1 VHFSAAL
8 WVLTLA
14 LIAGLLALDWR
25 LLGRHPHRVS
35 LGEALRWSLF
45 YIAVAVLFGLGIGV
59 IAGWDL
65 GSQYFAGYLVEKS
78 LSVDNLFVF
87 VIIIGA
93 FAVPA
98 EQQPKVLTIGIVI
111 ALALRAVFIALGA
124 ALLATFSFMFLIFG
138 LTLLATTVQL
148 YRHRNEDPTVE
159 DNALVAAARR
169 KLPITDTYDHGR
181 IITRLH
187 GRWAFTPLL
196 LALLAIGTSDLLFA
210 FDSIPAVFGVTD
222 HAYIVF
228 AANAFA
234 LLGLRALYFL
244 LAGLLGRL
252 VYLSTGLAAILAF
265 IGAKLVLEFA
275 HQQHHSIPEIPTG
288 PSLALIAAVL
298 VATTVASLIKA
309 RRDPSTHAHAGALR
323 QHHRDA
329 SPTTRVPDQDRAPR
343 HASESLA
350 AGSSDERPI
359 SDEAAPR
366 RLQPLGREATDWPES
381 GRPGPSA
388 QPAQTLNRTLTK
400 MESRLLDSSQD
411 CRSFVESVIG
421 CKRIVWSLAPSR

>member
-1 VHFSAAL
+1 VHVTAAA
-8 WVLTLA
+8 WMVTLA
-14 LIAGLLALDWR
+14 LIASLLALDWLR
-25 LLGRHPHRVS
+25 IGRRPHTV
-35 LGEALRWSLF
+35 GFAEAIRWSVF
-45 YIAVAVLFGLGIGV
+45 YVAIAVLFGVGLGV
-59 IAGWDL
+59 IAGWDF
-65 GSQYFAGYLVEKS
+65 GTQYFAGYVVEKS

-98 EQQPKVLTIGIVI
+98 EQQPKALTIGIVI
-111 ALALRAVFIALGA
+111 ALGLRAVFIALGA

-138 LTLLATTVQL
+138 LMLLATAVQL
-148 YRHRNEDPTVE
+148 YHHRNEDPTVE
-159 DNALVAAARR
+159 DNPLVAAARR
-169 KLPITDTYDHGR
+169 ALPISDRYDEGR

-187 GRWAFTPLL
+187 GRRAFTPLL
-196 LALLAIGTSDLLFA
+196 LALLAIGGTDLLFA

-244 LAGLLGRL
+244 LSGLLGRL
-252 VYLSTGLAAILAF
+252 IYLSTGLAAILAF

-298 VATTVASLIKA
+298 AATTVASLIKA
-309 RRDPSTHAHAGALR
+309 RRDASAHAHAGALR
-323 QHHRDA
+323 QHHHDA
-329 SPTTRVPDQDRAPR
+329 SPTTRLPDQDRAPR
-343 HASESLA
+343 HNSESLA

-366 RLQPLGREATDWPES
+366 HLQPLGRGPRIGQS
-381 GRPGPSA
+381 PGGRDRVH
-388 QPAQTLNRTLTK
+388 NRYK
-400 MESRLLDSSQD
+400 
-411 CRSFVESVIG
+411 
-421 CKRIVWSLAPSR
+421 P

>member
-1 VHFSAAL
+1 V
-8 WVLTLA
+8 
-14 LIAGLLALDWR
+14 
-25 LLGRHPHRVS
+25 
-35 LGEALRWSLF
+35 ALRWSLF

-65 GSQYFAGYLVEKS
+65 GTQYFAGYLVEKS

-98 EQQPKVLTIGIVI
+98 EQQPKVLTIGIVL
-111 ALALRAVFIALGA
+111 ALGLRAVFIALGA

-138 LTLLATTVQL
+138 LMLLATAVQL
-148 YRHRNEDPTVE
+148 YQHRNEDPTVE

-169 KLPITDTYDHGR
+169 KLPITDIYDHGR
-181 IITRLH
+181 IITRLN
-187 GRWAFTPLL
+187 GRRAFTPLL
-196 LALLAIGTSDLLFA
+196 LALLALGTTDLLFA

-244 LAGLLGRL
+244 LSGLLGRL

-288 PSLALIAAVL
+288 LSLALIVAVL
-298 VATTVASLIKA
+298 IVTTVASLIKA
-309 RRDPSTHAHAGALR
+309 RRDPSAHAHAGALR

-329 SPTTRVPDQDRAPR
+329 NSTRLRDQDGAPR
-343 HASESLA
+343 HPSERLA
-350 AGSSDERPI
+350 QGSSDERPI
-359 SDEAAPR
+359 SDRAAPR
-366 RLQPLGREATDWPES
+366 HLQPLGREATDWPES
-381 GRPGPSA
+381 GRAGPSA

-400 MESRLLDSSQD
+400 MESGRYARTKS
-411 CRSFVESVIG
+411 VEV
-421 CKRIVWSLAPSR
+421 L

>member
-1 VHFSAAL
+1 VHFSAVV

-14 LIAGLLALDWR
+14 LITGLLALDWL
-25 LLGRHPHRVS
+25 LLGRRPHRFS
-35 LGEALRWSLF
+35 LGVALRWSLF

-65 GSQYFAGYLVEKS
+65 GTQYFAGYLVEKS

-98 EQQPKVLTIGIVI
+98 EQQPKVLTIGIVL
-111 ALALRAVFIALGA
+111 ALGLRAVFIALGA

-138 LTLLATTVQL
+138 LMLLATAVQL
-148 YRHRNEDPTVE
+148 YQHRNEDPTVE

-169 KLPITDTYDHGR
+169 KLPITDIYDHGR
-181 IITRLH
+181 IITRLN
-187 GRWAFTPLL
+187 GRRAFTPLL
-196 LALLAIGTSDLLFA
+196 LALLALGTTDLLFA

-244 LAGLLGRL
+244 LSGLLGRL

-288 PSLALIAAVL
+288 LSLALIVAVL
-298 VATTVASLIKA
+298 IVTTVASLIKA

-329 SPTTRVPDQDRAPR
+329 NSTRLRDQDGAPR
-343 HASESLA
+343 HPSERLA
-350 AGSSDERPI
+350 QGSSDERPI
-359 SDEAAPR
+359 SDRAAPR
-366 RLQPLGREATDWPES
+366 HLQPLGREATDWPES
-381 GRPGPSA
+381 GRAGPSA

-400 MESRLLDSSQD
+400 MESGRYARTKS
-411 CRSFVESVIG
+411 VEV
-421 CKRIVWSLAPSR
+421 L

>member
-1 VHFSAAL
+1 VHFSAVV

-14 LIAGLLALDWR
+14 LITGLLALDWL
-25 LLGRHPHRVS
+25 LLGRRPHRFS
-35 LGEALRWSLF
+35 LGVALRWSLF

-65 GSQYFAGYLVEKS
+65 GTQYFAGYLVEKS

-138 LTLLATTVQL
+138 LMLLATAVQL
-148 YRHRNEDPTVE
+148 YQHRNEDPTVE

-169 KLPITDTYDHGR
+169 KLPITDIYDHGR
-181 IITRLH
+181 IITRLN
-187 GRWAFTPLL
+187 GRRAFTPLL
-196 LALLAIGTSDLLFA
+196 LALLALGTTDLLFA

-244 LAGLLGRL
+244 LSGLLGRL

-288 PSLALIAAVL
+288 LSLALIVAVL
-298 VATTVASLIKA
+298 IVTTVASLIKA
-309 RRDPSTHAHAGALR
+309 RRDPSAHAHAGALR

-329 SPTTRVPDQDRAPR
+329 NSTRLRDQDGAPR
-343 HASESLA
+343 HPSERLA
-350 AGSSDERPI
+350 QGSSDERPI
-359 SDEAAPR
+359 SDRAAPR
-366 RLQPLGREATDWPES
+366 HLQPLGREATDWPES
-381 GRPGPSA
+381 GRAGPSA

-400 MESRLLDSSQD
+400 MESGRYARTKS
-411 CRSFVESVIG
+411 VEV
-421 CKRIVWSLAPSR
+421 L

>member
-1 VHFSAAL
+1 MHLSAWP
-8 WVLTLA
+8 WVFTLA
-14 LIAGLLALDWR
+14 LIAGLLWLDWL
-25 LLGRHPHRVS
+25 LLGRRPHRVS

-45 YIAVAVLFGLGIGV
+45 YIAVAVLFGVGIGL

-65 GSQYFAGYLVEKS
+65 GTQYFAGYLVEKS

-98 EQQPKVLTIGIVI
+98 EQQPKVLAIGIVA

-124 ALLATFSFMFLIFG
+124 ALLAAFSFMFLIFG
-138 LTLLATTVQL
+138 LTLLVTAVQL
-148 YRHRNEDPTVE
+148 YRHRDEDPAVE

-169 KLPITDTYDHGR
+169 RLPLTDAYDQGR

-187 GRWAFTPLL
+187 GRRVFTPLS

-244 LAGLLGRL
+244 LAGLLRRL

-275 HQQHHSIPEIPTG
+275 HRQDHSIPEIPVG
-288 PSLALIAAVL
+288 LSLAVIAAALAVSI
-298 VATTVASLIKA
+298 AASLIRA
-309 RRDPSTHAHAGALR
+309 RRDPSTRAHAGALHGATR
-323 QHHRDA
+323 TPAPPARPSDRDC
-329 SPTTRVPDQDRAPR
+329 DQWSTPR
-343 HASESLA
+343 S
-350 AGSSDERPI
+350 RMI
-359 SDEAAPR
+359 SDPRSAPTNAWESSG
-366 RLQPLGREATDWPES
+366 QPLR
-381 GRPGPSA
+381 RPRS
-388 QPAQTLNRTLTK
+388 PAASSMARTIPADVHTAA
-400 MESRLLDSSQD
+400 MTAADRPVPAIQQ
-411 CRSFVESVIG
+411 I
-421 CKRIVWSLAPSR
+421 KRVARGLPLR

>member
-1 VHFSAAL
+1 VHFSAVV

-14 LIAGLLALDWR
+14 LITGLLALDWL
-25 LLGRHPHRVS
+25 LLGRRPHRFS

-65 GSQYFAGYLVEKS
+65 GTQYFAGYLVEKS

-98 EQQPKVLTIGIVI
+98 EQQPKVLTIGIVL
-111 ALALRAVFIALGA
+111 ALGLRAVFIALGA

-138 LTLLATTVQL
+138 LMLLATAVQL
-148 YRHRNEDPTVE
+148 YQHRNEDPTVE

-169 KLPITDTYDHGR
+169 KLPITDIYDHGR
-181 IITRLH
+181 IITRLN
-187 GRWAFTPLL
+187 GRRAFTPLL
-196 LALLAIGTSDLLFA
+196 LALLALGTTDLLFA

-244 LAGLLGRL
+244 LSGLLGRL

-288 PSLALIAAVL
+288 LSLALIVAVL
-298 VATTVASLIKA
+298 IVTTVASLIKA
-309 RRDPSTHAHAGALR
+309 RRDPSAHAHAGALR

-329 SPTTRVPDQDRAPR
+329 NSTRLRDQDGAPR
-343 HASESLA
+343 HPSERLA
-350 AGSSDERPI
+350 QGSSDERPI
-359 SDEAAPR
+359 SDRAAPR
-366 RLQPLGREATDWPES
+366 HLQPLGREATDWPES
-381 GRPGPSA
+381 GRAGPSA

-400 MESRLLDSSQD
+400 MESGRYARTKS
-411 CRSFVESVIG
+411 VEV
-421 CKRIVWSLAPSR
+421 L